1 MLLLSGMAYLESD
14 CHREVHIIKGSV
26 TLTVSLLQRG
36 RGLPFGRMDN
46 EIELI
51 LDAGFVCS
59 FVPDFRVSSK
69 ADTSD
74 YSAVCRRL
82 SGAETSADMG
92 ILPGTIS
99 KKHSVHTTSI
109 GDTDV

>member
-1 MLLLSGMAYLESD
+1 LIL
-14 CHREVHIIKGSV
+14 K
-26 TLTVSLLQRG
+26 
-36 RGLPFGRMDN
+36 N
-46 EIELI
+46 EIPERKHFGLMVDHVEI
-51 LDAGFVCS
+51 QVEFDSGFVCV

-74 YSAVCRRL
+74 YSALCRRL
-82 SGAETSADMG
+82 SGAEVAADMG

-99 KKHSVHTTSI
+99 KKHSIHATSI

>member
-1 MLLLSGMAYLESD
+1 
-14 CHREVHIIKGSV
+14 
-26 TLTVSLLQRG
+26 
-36 RGLPFGRMDN
+36 MDN

-51 LDAGFVCS
+51 LDSGFVCS

-69 ADTSD
+69 ADT
-74 YSAVCRRL
+74 AVHSTICRRL
-82 SGAETSADMG
+82 SGDEVAADMG

>member
-1 MLLLSGMAYLESD
+1 
-14 CHREVHIIKGSV
+14 
-26 TLTVSLLQRG
+26 
-36 RGLPFGRMDN
+36 MDN

-51 LDAGFVCS
+51 LDAGFVCV

-69 ADTSD
+69 ANTADHSTI
-74 YSAVCRRL
+74 CRRL

-99 KKHSVHTTSI
+99 KKHSIHATSI

>member
-1 MLLLSGMAYLESD
+1 MRLLSGMAYLESG
-14 CHREVHIIKGSV
+14 CHREAHTIKGSV
-26 TLTVSLLQRG
+26 TLIVSLLRRG
-36 RGLPFGRMDN
+36 QDLPFGRMDN
-46 EIELI
+46 EIEVEF
-51 LDAGFVCS
+51 DSGFVCS

-74 YSAVCRRL
+74 YSTICRRL
-82 SGAETSADMG
+82 SGDEVAADMG

>member
-1 MLLLSGMAYLESD
+1 
-14 CHREVHIIKGSV
+14 
-26 TLTVSLLQRG
+26 
-36 RGLPFGRMDN
+36 MDN
-46 EIELI
+46 EIELL
-51 LDAGFVCS
+51 LDSDFVCS

-69 ADTSD
+69 ADT
-74 YSAVCRRL
+74 AVHSTICRRL
-82 SGAETSADMG
+82 SGDEVAADMG